1 MSQANPW
8 EVIALRRKI
17 KNYEKS
23 GFTEGMKNLSKLR
36 SLGLDKKMLI
46 ATEITR
52 TLVWVVARTKDNAE
66 DEEKRK
72 FNKMAR
78 FLIKEHKALLE
89 VVDKKDTE

>member
-1 MSQANPW
+1 M
-8 EVIALRRKI
+8 LRRKI
-17 KNYEKS
+17 KKYEKC
-23 GFTEGMKNLSKLR
+23 GFSESMKNLSKLR

-52 TLVWVVARTKDNAE
+52 TLVWVSARTKDNAE

-78 FLIKEHKALLE
+78 FLIKEYKAILG
-89 VVDKKDTE
+89 VQDKKDPE